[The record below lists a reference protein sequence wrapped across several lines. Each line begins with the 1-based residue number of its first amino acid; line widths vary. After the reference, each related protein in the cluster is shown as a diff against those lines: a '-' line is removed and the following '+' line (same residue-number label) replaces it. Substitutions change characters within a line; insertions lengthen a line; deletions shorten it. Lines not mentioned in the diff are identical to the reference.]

1 MVCGKRSLELQSLI
15 RRGFKTDD
23 DQGRFDYFDA
33 NYNWKVSTCSHCGKV
48 LVYEFSQRE
57 IPQYESYLSIEAIK
71 EVKNEFYLKNIQ
83 FDNSTVTVL

>member
-1 MVCGKRSLELQSLI
+1 MKTFGYNIPHSVQWFAEKDRLELQSLI
-15 RRGFKTDD
+15 RRGCKTDD

-71 EVKNEFYLKNIQ
+71 EEVKK
-83 FDNSTVTVL
+83 